1 MSMEFTLSAG
11 VWEYWF
17 RDKENLKP
25 LTPRLY
31 VGELIMNE
39 TKITIDVPEE
49 LKNNPN
55 AVIFIQRSR

>member
-1 MSMEFTLSAG
+1 MEFTLSAG